1 MVEVLIGVLV
11 IVVSIGGL
19 WFSLPVGG
27 QMRSFAQNGRDTY
40 IAIAVTVGIGLG
52 FAVLIAG
59 IALLVDWATRPRPA
73 SN

>member
-59 IALLVDWATRPRPA
+59 IALLVE
-73 SN
+73 